1 MSIFPYATIV
11 NKERVEISVD
21 ETPWLPFST
30 CADYEFVE
38 IILEAGLNTKQSNCL
53 ISLVHRI
60 VKGDKFTLKNH
71 AEVQKRW
78 NEASGKLTKVSK
90 LLSFHHVSFNCM
102 LLSSQIKRLSCHTKT
117 QSMNTLCITGPY
129 GIGPAIS

>member
-60 VKGDKFTLKNH
+60 AKGENFSLKNH

-78 NEASGKLTKVSK
+78 GEASSKLTKVRDNNELQYHSSIHK
-90 LLSFHHVSFNCM
+90 LLSLQRRRSLCH
-102 LLSSQIKRLSCHTKT
+102 IKIK
-117 QSMNTLCITGPY
+117 SMNTPSITAQY
-129 GIGPAIS
+129 GIGLATS